1 MGQTTRLTAAD
12 GFQLA
17 AYEATPTGKPRG
29 GIVVIQEIFGLTRHI
44 RNVVDQYA
52 AAGYYAIAPGLFDR
66 ARRDVELAYTDIPG
80 GLELMQALKPEQTL
94 ADIEAAVAAAAKHG
108 KVGVVGYCWGGT
120 LTWLAACRLPVAAG
134 SSYYGGWLPNF
145 LDRQPGCPVIFHF
158 GEQDGHI
165 PLSDVEKVKAF
176 YPAGEYHLYP
186 AGHGF
191 NCTDRV
197 DYEPVS
203 SNLAFART
211 LNHFAKHVG

>member
-1 MGQTTRLTAAD
+1 MGQMIALAAKD

-17 AYEATPTGKPRG
+17 AYEALPAGKPRG
-29 GIVVIQEIFGLTRHI
+29 GIVVLQEIFGLTRHV

-52 AAGYYAIAPGLFDR
+52 GAGYYAIAPGLFDR
-66 ARRDVELAYTDIPG
+66 AKPGVELPYTDIPG

-120 LTWLAACRLPVAAG
+120 LTWLAACNLPIAAAA
-134 SSYYGGWLPNF
+134 SYYGGWLPKF
-145 LDRQPGCPVIFHF
+145 LDRQPNCPVIFHF

-165 PLSDVEKVKAF
+165 PLTDVDKVKAF

-197 DYEPVS
+197 DYEAVS